1 MSKFSALIERARSPG
16 GKKAIKYTLV
26 SIISVAVSQ
35 VAFLIV
41 YGGLSWTAK
50 SASILAT
57 SVGAFPSYVLNRR
70 WAWGKSGKSH
80 LWKEIVPFW
89 VLALISLA
97 FSTWTSSFAES
108 YVEAH
113 HSFSHLVKTL
123 IVTGAYLGGFAILW
137 VGKFVI
143 FNKLIF
149 VQDEDLRAALTDE
162 VVG

>member
-1 MSKFSALIERARSPG
+1 MSKLSAVVDRARSPG

-35 VAFLIV
+35 VAFVVV

-50 SASILAT
+50 SASVLAT
-57 SVGAFPSYVLNRR
+57 SVGAVPSYILNRR

-89 VLALISLA
+89 GLALVSLA
-97 FSTWTSSFAES
+97 FSTWTSDFAET

-113 HSFSHLVKTL
+113 HSFTKPVKTL
-123 IVTGAYLGGFAILW
+123 VVTGAYLGGFAILW
-137 VGKFVI
+137 VAKFVI

-149 VQDEDLRAALTDE
+149 VQDEDLRAALADE